1 VGLWFQTCAASRS
14 ARADGCVAVA
24 TGSLALGAGNLLLWS
39 AFGSCIRVRS
49 GHCRSPRLASAH
61 FPTFIAT
68 NATRAIPAIT
78 NMTPALKIAP
88 IASHPD
94 VSALTTTVARTGR
107 TRRAEIEVLIRPWQT
122 LETRGGRVAE
132 TATRHCPWWPQT
144 SKTSDLAFATRKP
157 VTRTSRRR
165 AGVTHPVFGDA
176 SCASRL
182 GVGTWFYVTAADVR
196 MIRGAHTVE

>member
-1 VGLWFQTCAASRS
+1 MGLWFQTCAASRS

-107 TRRAEIEVLIRPWQT
+107 TRRAEIEVLISLGKLWKR
-122 LETRGGRVAE
+122 EVAE
-132 TATRHCPWWPQT
+132 
-144 SKTSDLAFATRKP
+144 LRKLRLVIAHGGHKRP
-157 VTRTSRRR
+157 RRQIWR
-165 AGVTHPVFGDA
+165 LQHA
-176 SCASRL
+176 SQLLER
-182 GVGTWFYVTAADVR
+182 VDDVR
-196 MIRGAHTVE
+196 VLRIPCLAMPRAHRNLALGLGFMSLLPTCG

>member
-1 VGLWFQTCAASRS
+1 MVFRLARLLAARELT
-14 ARADGCVAVA
+14 AVLQLLQDHLHLEPA
-24 TGSLALGAGNLLLWS
+24 NLLLWS

-49 GHCRSPRLASAH
+49 GHCRSPRLASAN

-107 TRRAEIEVLIRPWQT
+107 TRRAEIEVLISLGKLWKR
-122 LETRGGRVAE
+122 EVAE
-132 TATRHCPWWPQT
+132 LRTATRHCPWWPQT

-176 SCASRL
+176 SCASQLAVGL
-182 GVGTWFYVTAADVR
+182 GFMSLLPTCG
-196 MIRGAHTVE
+196 

>member
-1 VGLWFQTCAASRS
+1 VVFRLARLLAARELT
-14 ARADGCVAVA
+14 AVLQLLQDHLDLEPA
-24 TGSLALGAGNLLLWS
+24 NLLLWS
-39 AFGSCIRVRS
+39 AFGSCTRVRS

-94 VSALTTTVARTGR
+94 VSALTTTAARTGR

-165 AGVTHPVFGDA
+165 AGVTHPCLA
-176 SCASRL
+176 MPRAHRNLPL
-182 GVGTWFYVTAADVR
+182 GLGFMSLLPTC
-196 MIRGAHTVE
+196 G